1 MKKIILSVLLVAA
14 TLSAKAW
21 HLNCDRAVALV
32 ASHNSNPATLSL
44 VKQYVGEDVTKSAY
58 YLASLRNDGRCSET
72 EGCHQLPLDAELNP
86 AAANDSDA
94 YVQIEKALEV
104 IRNHKSHS
112 AKEVRFAINTVINL
126 VIDMHNISNVV
137 IEGVPQSGT
146 DFQFQSSKGSA
157 NGRPAK
163 LFPYSWKDLWT
174 VRYPQQHAAYN
185 PAMWATDLEIM
196 FGDKKAEFTSGTLRD
211 WAADMGRD
219 TKRVHRLLEANNGQ
233 FLHATVQAH
242 ESLHMS
248 CMGRAAYRIAAL
260 LNENLK

>member
-1 MKKIILSVLLVAA
+1 
-14 TLSAKAW
+14 
-21 HLNCDRAVALV
+21 
-32 ASHNSNPATLSL
+32 
-44 VKQYVGEDVTKSAY
+44 
-58 YLASLRNDGRCSET
+58 
-72 EGCHQLPLDAELNP
+72 
-86 AAANDSDA
+86 
-94 YVQIEKALEV
+94 
-104 IRNHKSHS
+104 
-112 AKEVRFAINTVINL
+112 VRFAINTVINL

-219 TKRVHRLLEANNGQ
+219 TKRVHRLLKANNGQ

-242 ESLHMS
+242 EQLHMS